1 MSKTKKGLHILA
13 LGCLAVAFVGLV
25 VLAEALA
32 EEGPAPPAP
41 PAPAPPAPSAPT
53 APGTA
58 RAGAP
63 EAQPA
68 KPSTPT
74 ASAAPTK
81 ATEGEPRAPRT
92 SVLDTIAKGRVIGFI
107 IIGLSMVSLALVIEH
122 AVTIRRDKLCPPEL
136 ASELEDY
143 FNQEQ
148 YEEALELCNV
158 EHNLLTDVVRSGLS
172 RIDSGYDRMVE
183 AMQEAGEEAAVNLQQ
198 KISYLSLIGN
208 ISPMLGLLGTVRGMV
223 GAFGQIATMKV
234 VRPQVLAGN
243 INEALVTTLLGL
255 IVAIPTMC
263 CYQFFSNRVSKLVLE
278 SSTIVSDLME
288 RFKPTK

>member
-1 MSKTKKGLHILA
+1 VSKAKKGKWTSLVMA
-13 LGCLAVAFVGLV
+13 GFVAAFVGLV

-32 EEGPAPPAP
+32 EEPPPPPTP
-41 PAPAPPAPSAPT
+41 PAPAGGAAPAPAP
-53 APGTA
+53 
-58 RAGAP
+58 AGAP
-63 EAQPA
+63 EAAPA
-68 KPSTPT
+68 KPATPT
-74 ASAAPTK
+74 TTTAAK
-81 ATEGEPRAPRT
+81 AAEEPPPAPRQ

-158 EHNLLTDVVRSGLS
+158 EHNLLTDVIRAGLS
-172 RIDSGYDRMVE
+172 RIDSGYERMQE
-183 AMQEAGEEAAVNLQQ
+183 AMQEAGEEAAVSLQQ

-223 GAFGQIATMKV
+223 GAFGQIAAMKV

-263 CYQFFSNRVSKLVLE
+263 FYQFFSNRVNKLVLE

>member
-1 MSKTKKGLHILA
+1 VNKTKKGLSVFAWGGVVAVA
-13 LGCLAVAFVGLV
+13 LGLI

-32 EEGPAPPAP
+32 EEPPAPPAP
-41 PAPAPPAPSAPT
+41 PAPAAPAT
-53 APGTA
+53 AP
-58 RAGAP
+58 AGAP
-63 EAQPA
+63 EAAPP
-68 KPSTPT
+68 KPTTPT
-74 ASAAPTK
+74 APAPTPTTTK
-81 ATEGEPRAPRT
+81 TEPPVPRQ
-92 SVLDTIAKGRVIGFI
+92 SVLDTIAKGRIIGFI

-158 EHNLLTDVVRSGLS
+158 EHNLLTDVIRAGLS
-172 RIDSGYDRMVE
+172 RIDSGYERMQE
-183 AMQEAGEEAAVNLQQ
+183 AMQEAGEEAAVGLQQ

-223 GAFGQIATMKV
+223 GAFGQIAQMEV
-234 VRPQVLAGN
+234 VRPQKLAAN

-263 CYQFFSNRVSKLVLE
+263 FYQFFSNRVNKLVLE

>member
-1 MSKTKKGLHILA
+1 MTLPANKTKIV
-13 LGCLAVAFVGLV
+13 CTI
-25 VLAEALA
+25 
-32 EEGPAPPAP
+32 GPASEAP
-41 PAPAPPAPSAPT
+41 EVLEQMI
-53 APGTA
+53 
-58 RAGAP
+58 RAGMNVARLNFSHGTHQQYRELFEILRAV
-63 EAQPA
+63 EAEIARPLAILQDLSGPKIRIGEFA
-68 KPSTPT
+68 KPPVILHPDYEFTII
-74 ASAAPTK
+74 ADANIAGDETK
-81 ATEGEPRAPRT
+81 VG
-92 SVLDTIAKGRVIGFI
+92 
-107 IIGLSMVSLALVIEH
+107 
-122 AVTIRRDKLCPPEL
+122 CNYPEL

-158 EHNLLTDVVRSGLS
+158 ERNLLTDVIRAGLS
-172 RIDSGYDRMVE
+172 RIDSGYERMQE
-183 AMQEAGEEAAVNLQQ
+183 AMQEAGEEAAVTLQQ

-223 GAFGQIATMKV
+223 GAFGQIAQMKV

-263 CYQFFSNRVSKLVLE
+263 FYQFFSNRVNKLVLE

>member
-1 MSKTKKGLHILA
+1 MKQGKWTSLVMAGLVA
-13 LGCLAVAFVGLV
+13 AFVGLV

-32 EEGPAPPAP
+32 EEPPPPPTP
-41 PAPAPPAPSAPT
+41 PAPAGEAAPAAAP
-53 APGTA
+53 
-58 RAGAP
+58 AGAP
-63 EAQPA
+63 EAAPA
-68 KPSTPT
+68 KPATPT
-74 ASAAPTK
+74 TAAEK
-81 ATEGEPRAPRT
+81 AAEEPPPAPRQ

-158 EHNLLTDVVRSGLS
+158 EHNLLTDVIRAGLS
-172 RIDSGYDRMVE
+172 RIDSGYERMQE

-223 GAFGQIATMKV
+223 GAFGQIAQMKV
-234 VRPQVLAGN
+234 VRPQVLAGS

-263 CYQFFSNRVSKLVLE
+263 FYQFFSNRVNKLVLE